1 MKKVSVI
8 GLGYIGLPTAIV
20 LAEAGMEV
28 FGFDIDSEKVKK
40 INSGDPS
47 IYEPG
52 VKERLRKILSI
63 CFRAYDKIQV
73 ADYYLIAVP
82 TPINSDKTADLS
94 YVWSAAEYVA
104 SVLKS
109 GDTVILESTVPVGT
123 TIKLAK
129 FLQEKTGLSCERD
142 FYIGFSPERV
152 LPGNIFYELSYN
164 SRVVGGVNQDS
175 CDKIKYFYSTFVK
188 SDITVTDSKTAEM
201 TKLVE
206 NSCRDVEIAF
216 AHQVSSMAHEAGIDP
231 YELIEIAN
239 KHPRVKI
246 LNPRCGVG
254 GHCLA
259 VDPWFLVES
268 FPDSTALLKC
278 ARVVNDNR
286 PHQVLKI
293 IEKSLSKGE
302 KVAVLGL
309 TYKPDVDD
317 LRESPALEI
326 ALGLSQKYDLVVS
339 DPYICSNDLP
349 EVLREKFLDYDA
361 AIVNADLIVFLVAHR
376 QFLNINSLLLLNKK
390 TLNFSGK
397 DLQHL
402 GVYLDANS
410 VKQLEQ

>member
-1 MKKVSVI
+1 MKKVTVI

-20 LAEAGMEV
+20 LAESGMDV
-28 FGFDIDSEKVKK
+28 LGFDIDVEKVKN
-40 INSGDPS
+40 INLGEPS

-52 VKERLRKILSI
+52 VKERLKKILGV
-63 CFRAYDKIQV
+63 CFRAYNTIQV
-73 ADYYLIAVP
+73 SDYYLIAVP
-82 TPINSDKTADLS
+82 TPINADKTADLS
-94 YVWSAAEYVA
+94 YVWSAAESVA
-104 SVLKS
+104 SVLKI

-123 TIKLAK
+123 TIKLAQY
-129 FLQEKTGLSCERD
+129 LQEQTGMSYETD

-152 LPGNIFYELSYN
+152 LPGNIFYELTYN
-164 SRVVGGVNQDS
+164 SRVVGGINQDS
-175 CDKIKYFYSTFVK
+175 SDKLKYFYLTFVK
-188 SDITVTDSKTAEM
+188 SEITVTDSKTAEM

-231 YELIEIAN
+231 YQLIDIAN

-268 FPDSTALLKC
+268 FPNSTELLRC
-278 ARVVNDNR
+278 ARIVNDNR

-293 IEKSLSKGE
+293 IENNVKNGDKI
-302 KVAVLGL
+302 AVLGL

-326 ALGLSQKYDLVVS
+326 ALELSKKYEITVS
-339 DPYICSNDLP
+339 DPYVFASDIPAELNK
-349 EVLREKFLDYDA
+349 KFLDYDS
-361 AIVNADLIVFLVAHR
+361 AIVNADVVVFLVAHR

-402 GVYLDANS
+402 GVYLDANI
-410 VKQLEQ
+410 VKQLER